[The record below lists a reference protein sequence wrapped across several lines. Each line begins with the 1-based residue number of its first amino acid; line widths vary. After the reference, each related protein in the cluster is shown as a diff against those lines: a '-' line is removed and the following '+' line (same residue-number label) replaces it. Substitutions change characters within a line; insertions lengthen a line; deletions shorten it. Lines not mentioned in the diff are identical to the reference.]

1 MKNYIKIKLFAVVM
15 LLFSACGEDILD
27 KKPLSSYSD
36 PVVWSDID
44 LASIYLNTAYDQ
56 IEYGISKGEMLGS
69 MTDEIQIA
77 RGGSTTQYNSGQIT
91 ADNLGPNRG
100 HLNWSHFKNVRRINL
115 FLANIDAIPDHYE
128 GEKKAIVEEKAKILR
143 GEALFLRAWEYHAMM
158 RSYGGLPILSRPFS
172 LDDDFLEITRSTF
185 KETINFIVA
194 DCDEA
199 ASLLKL
205 KSEMEMGRA
214 TKEAALSLKSR
225 VLLFAASDLTA
236 DGMAKNALVGYENPD
251 RTALWTAARDAAKA
265 VIDLGT
271 SELADFG
278 APDQEAV
285 AKNYF
290 DLFKAYDLSN
300 DEVIWGRM
308 FLTDVGARNRQNII
322 CGPNG
327 IMNYGRNGPLQNMV
341 DSYEMKDGS
350 KFFEHFTLNE
360 NDEYVNV
367 SNKFTNENIYEN
379 REPRFYASILYDG
392 AVWQPRYSD
401 LAPIDPIGV
410 YDVRTRTVIEN
421 GEVISERFGLDT
433 RNGPVQAWNGNYGH
447 YVLKKTMDDERRII
461 AGDYNKNIWI
471 FLRYAEVVLNYA
483 EASLELGELATAT
496 EYINKIRNRAGMP
509 DFTGDITEAY
519 RHERKIELF
528 IEDNRWYDIRRWKIL
543 EEALGITP
551 YGIDIRE
558 VTEDGVKTLTW
569 KRIRAQP
576 DNNPSEKMYW
586 IPIASEELRR
596 APRLEQNP
604 GY

>member
-1 MKNYIKIKLFAVVM
+1 M
-15 LLFSACGEDILD
+15 LLFASCGEEILD
-27 KKPLSSYSD
+27 KNPLSSYSD

-44 LASIYLNTAYDQ
+44 LAGIYLNTAYDR
-56 IEYGISKGEMLGS
+56 IEYGIGKGEMLGC

-100 HLNWSHFKNVRRINL
+100 HLNWSHYDNVRRINL
-115 FLANIDAIPDHYE
+115 FLANIDGIPDKYE
-128 GEKKAIVEEKAKILR
+128 GEKKAIVEEKANILR

-158 RSYGGLPILSRPFS
+158 RSYGGLPLLSKPFS
-172 LDDDFLEITRSTF
+172 LNDDFLAIGRSTF
-185 KETINFIVA
+185 EETINFIVA

-199 ASLLKL
+199 ANLLKL
-205 KSEMEMGRA
+205 KSETEMGRA

-236 DGMAKNALVGYENPD
+236 DGTAKSSLVGYEDPD

-271 SELADFG
+271 TELADFG

-290 DLFKAYDLSN
+290 SMFKAYDLSN
-300 DEVIWGRM
+300 NEVIWGRM
-308 FLTDVGARNRQNII
+308 FVTDAGARHTQNIT

-360 NDEYVNV
+360 NDEYVNI
-367 SNKFTNENIYEN
+367 SANFTNENIYEN
-379 REPRFYASILYDG
+379 REPRFYASVLYDG

-410 YDVRTRTVIEN
+410 YDVRTRVVIEN
-421 GEVISERFGLDT
+421 GVVVSERFGLDT

-447 YVLKKTMDDERRII
+447 YVLKKTMDDERKIQ

-471 FLRYAEVVLNYA
+471 FLRYAEVLLNYA
-483 EASLELGELATAT
+483 EASLALGDLGTAT
-496 EYINKIRNRAGMP
+496 EYINMIRNRAGMP

-528 IEDNRWYDIRRWKIL
+528 VEDVRWYDIRRWKIL

-558 VTEDGVKTLTW
+558 VTEDGVKTTTW

-576 DNNPSEKMYW
+576 DNNPVEKMYW
-586 IPIASEELRR
+586 IPIQSDELRR
-596 APRLEQNP
+596 APLLVQNP